1 MFFSKLRLSAK
12 IGLGFGALVVLTG
25 LLGFIA
31 WQGMDDVVTSNL
43 DSQAGTRA
51 LDDLRQVDQANT
63 RFLADG
69 FKEQAGGD
77 TAADMWNKEYGE
89 LGESL
94 TALSKASTL
103 DAEQRATVEASVEA
117 AGAYKAA
124 FTKETTAQTN
134 KDTAQAAWTDAA
146 WKLTESMTQL
156 AEQTISPGVKS
167 SLASGDAA
175 QIRRW
180 SSVSRAYDDLLQSF
194 LLLRIRAIYYV
205 LTEDEGRYGEYEKQL
220 ASTKGDFDRFAQQM
234 KSEGGQ
240 LSAVSQA
247 TLKHVA
253 EYEAA
258 VDNFRSASMAMKQS
272 ADEVAVASSQVSEQ
286 IGALQQSLAAD
297 AAATTARTRVMTFGF
312 GIAAVLLGIAIAW
325 GIARSITGPVNRVIG
340 GLKLGSSHVTA
351 ASGQVSSASGQM
363 AEGASEQASSL
374 EEVSST
380 LEEMSSIVSQNAD
393 NARQANSM
401 AAETAEAA
409 GLGAQTV
416 DRMADAIRAIKTSS
430 DETARIIKTI
440 DEIAFQTNL
449 LALNAAVEAAR
460 AGDAGKGFAVVAD
473 EVRALA
479 QRSAAAAKTTA
490 ELIEQSQGNAES
502 GVQVSVEVA
511 EMIRAIVERA
521 DKVRQLAAEV
531 AAASS
536 EQAQGI
542 EQVTVA
548 VAQMNRV
555 TQSNA
560 ANAEESASASEELSA
575 QAAQLDDMVDQ
586 LVRMVQGAGVGAE
599 QHSEAAVHAAG
610 GSATHRHRTF
620 SGVDEVA
627 FGTAAPAAAR
637 PVAVRPDEV
646 IPLDDSDFRDF

>member
-12 IGLGFGALVVLTG
+12 IALGFGALVVLTA

-31 WQGMDDVVTSNL
+31 WQGMADVVAHNL

-51 LDDLRQVDQANT
+51 LDELRQVDQANT

-69 FKEQAGGD
+69 FKEQNGGG
-77 TAADMWNKEYGE
+77 TAVDAWNKEYAE
-89 LGESL
+89 LDKAL
-94 TALSKASTL
+94 TALGEASTL
-103 DAEQRATVEASVEA
+103 DAEQKATMEA
-117 AGAYKAA
+117 ATAAAVAYKEA
-124 FTKETTAQTN
+124 FTKETKAQTN
-134 KDTAQAAWTDAA
+134 KDAAQKAWTDSA
-146 WKLTESMTQL
+146 WKLTDQMTQL
-156 AEQTISPGVKS
+156 SEQTIAPGLKRA
-167 SLASGDAA
+167 LASGDAA
-175 QIRRW
+175 ETRRW
-180 SSVSRAYDDLLQSF
+180 SSISRAYDDLFQSF
-194 LLLRIRAIYYV
+194 LILRIRAIYYV

-220 ASTKGDFDRFAQQM
+220 ATTKGDFDRFSQQM
-234 KSEGGQ
+234 KSQGGQ
-240 LSAVSQA
+240 LATVSQTA
-247 TLKHVA
+247 IRHLG
-253 EYEAA
+253 EYEDA
-258 VDNFRSASMAMKQS
+258 VDNFRTASLAMKQA
-272 ADEVAVASSQVSEQ
+272 ADEVRVASNDVSKD

-297 AAATTARTRVMTFGF
+297 AAATTAQTRVMTFGF
-312 GIAAVLLGIAIAW
+312 GVAAVLLGIMIAW
-325 GIARSITGPVNRVIG
+325 GIARSITGPVNRVIS
-340 GLKLGSSHVTA
+340 GLKLGSAHVTA
-351 ASGQVSSASGQM
+351 AAGQVSSSSGQM

-409 GLGAQTV
+409 DRGALTV

-521 DKVRQLAAEV
+521 EKVRQLAAEV

-575 QAAQLDDMVDQ
+575 QAMQLDDMVDQ
-586 LVRMVQGAGVGAE
+586 LVRVVQGAAAVAE
-599 QHSEAAVHAAG
+599 QHGETAAAAAG
-610 GSATHRHRTF
+610 GAAPHRRRTF
-620 SGVDEVA
+620 SAVDEVA

-637 PVAVRPDEV
+637 PTAVKPDEV
-646 IPLDDSDFRDF
+646 IPLDDSDFGDF

>member
-12 IGLGFGALVVLTG
+12 IALGFGALVVLTG
-25 LLGFIA
+25 LLGVIA
-31 WQGMDDVVTSNL
+31 WQGMADVVAHNL

-51 LDDLRQVDQANT
+51 LEELRQVDQANT
-63 RFLADG
+63 LFLADG
-69 FKEQAGGD
+69 FEEQNGGG
-77 TAADMWNKEYGE
+77 TAADRWNKEFAE
-89 LGESL
+89 LTTAL

-103 DAEQRATVEASVEA
+103 DAEQRQTMETSVKA
-117 AGAYKAA
+117 AETYKAA
-124 FTKETTAQTN
+124 FTKETKAQTN
-134 KDTAQAAWTDAA
+134 KDAAQKAWTDAA
-146 WKLTESMTQL
+146 WKLTESMTEL
-156 AEQTISPGVKS
+156 SEQTIAPGVQR
-167 SLASGDAA
+167 SLASGDASE
-175 QIRRW
+175 IRRW
-180 SSVSRAYDDLLQSF
+180 STVSRAYDDLFQSF
-194 LLLRIRAIYYV
+194 LVLRIRAIYYV
-205 LTEDEGRYGEYEKQL
+205 LTEDEGRYKEYETQL
-220 ASTKGDFDRFAQQM
+220 ATTSSDFDRFAQQM
-234 KSEGGQ
+234 KSQGGQ
-240 LSAVSQA
+240 LSSVSQTA
-247 TLKHVA
+247 IRHLG
-253 EYEAA
+253 EYQDA
-258 VDNFRSASMAMKQS
+258 VDNFRSASLARKQS
-272 ADEVAVASSQVSEQ
+272 ADEVSAASSLVAKE
-286 IGALQQSLAAD
+286 IGSLQQSLAAD
-297 AAATTARTRVMTFGF
+297 AAATTAQTRGMTLGF

-340 GLKLGSSHVTA
+340 GLKLGSAHVTA
-351 ASGQVSSASGQM
+351 AAGQVSSSSGQM

-401 AAETAEAA
+401 ASETAEAA
-409 GLGAQTV
+409 DRGAQTV
-416 DRMADAIRAIKTSS
+416 DRMAEAIRAIKTSS

-490 ELIEQSQGNAES
+490 DLIEQSQGNAES

-511 EMIRAIVERA
+511 EMIRAIVDRA

-575 QAAQLDDMVDQ
+575 QALQLDDMVDQ
-586 LVRMVQGAGVGAE
+586 LVRMVQGSKATAE
-599 QHSEAAVHAAG
+599 QHGEAAAAAAG
-610 GSATHRHRTF
+610 GVAPHRRRAFSA
-620 SGVDEVA
+620 VDEVA
-627 FGTAAPAAAR
+627 FGTGAPAAAR
-637 PVAVRPDEV
+637 PAALSPDEV
-646 IPLDDSDFRDF
+646 IPLDDSDFSDF